1 MTALQEPDWSR
12 GNGLLPAVV
21 QHWQSGELLM
31 LGYMNAAALQATQA
45 SGKVTFFSRSRKTL
59 WTKGETSG
67 HWLELKSLHLDC
79 DADALLVQAQPHGP
93 TCHTGQDSCFGAR
106 LPALSFL
113 TRLETLLAERRVS
126 ASENSYTASL
136 FAAGPARIAQKVGEE
151 GVEVAL
157 AAVAAERSELLEE
170 SADLLYHLLVLLQ
183 ARDCSLTEV
192 VARLE
197 SRHSP

>member
-1 MTALQEPDWSR
+1 
-12 GNGLLPAVV
+12 
-21 QHWQSGELLM
+21 M

-79 DADALLVQAQPHGP
+79 DADAVLVQAQPHGP
-93 TCHTGQDSCFGAR
+93 TCHTGQDSCFGTR

-113 TRLETLLAERRVS
+113 TRLEALLAERRIS
-126 ASENSYTASL
+126 APENSYTAAL
-136 FAAGPARIAQKVGEE
+136 FAAGPVRIAQKVGEE
-151 GVEVAL
+151 AVEVAL
-157 AAVAAERSELLEE
+157 AAVAAERSALLEE

-183 ARDCSLTEV
+183 TRDCSLAEV
-192 VARLE
+192 VTCLE
-197 SRHSP
+197 SRHSS